1 MAENTQKCVS
11 AGTMLW
17 TLGKLTTLPTPL
29 GGFERLL
36 RDKEGHGNG
45 GEGAKGNEGEEGPTA
60 LVKLKSCA
68 FCIGR
73 KNFCTLD
80 GWVVTCG
87 ILKQDSWH
95 LGTQCSVKRQSR
107 STI

>member
-11 AGTMLW
+11 AGTVLW
-17 TLGKLTTLPTPL
+17 TLGKLTTLSTLL
-29 GGFERLL
+29 GRFGRLL
-36 RDKEGHGNG
+36 RGKEGCGKG

-73 KNFCTLD
+73 KIKAPLMG
-80 GWVVTCG
+80 GWLHVVF
-87 ILKQDSWH
+87 
-95 LGTQCSVKRQSR
+95 
-107 STI
+107 